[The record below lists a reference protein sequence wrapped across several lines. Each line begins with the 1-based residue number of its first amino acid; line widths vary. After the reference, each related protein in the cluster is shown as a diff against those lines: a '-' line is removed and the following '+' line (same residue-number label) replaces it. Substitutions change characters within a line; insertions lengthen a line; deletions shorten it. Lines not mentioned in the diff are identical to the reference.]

1 MRGLLLI
8 SSVSAGEV
16 LPSTAEKRDLRLLA
30 RTHITNRNTFP
41 PPGVSML
48 GLSDGSGSVVACQDM
63 R

>member
-1 MRGLLLI
+1 M
-8 SSVSAGEV
+8 SAGEV